1 MRRARRGSGR
11 RQGILYGKH
20 RGGGLANKIDVVKN
34 ILDANEQ
41 MAEENKSL
49 FKKKNIIA
57 VNVMASPGAGKT
69 SLILRTIEDLG
80 EPIAVIEGDIAST
93 VDAEKVGEKQVPVV
107 QINTGGACH
116 LDASMI
122 RSSLEKLRID
132 NARYL
137 FIENVGN
144 LVCPAE
150 FQLGETVRVLVAS
163 VPEGDDKPFKYPGM
177 FSTVQAIV
185 LNKIDIAPY
194 IDFNFARFMDGV
206 RAVNTKAPVF
216 QVSCSTKEGLPGWIN
231 WLKTIGS

>member
-1 MRRARRGSGR
+1 M
-11 RQGILYGKH
+11 
-20 RGGGLANKIDVVKN
+20 KIKVVKN

-41 MAEENKSL
+41 MAAENKLL
-49 FKKKNIIA
+49 FKKRGVVA
-57 VNVMASPGAGKT
+57 VNIMASPGAGKT
-69 SLILRTIEDLG
+69 SLILRTIEELG

-93 VDAEKVGEKQVPVV
+93 FDAEKVGEKQVPVV

-122 RSSLEKLRID
+122 RTSLDKLRMD
-132 NARYL
+132 KAKYL

-150 FQLGETVRVLVAS
+150 FQLGENVRVLVAS

-185 LNKIDIAPY
+185 LNKMDIVRF
-194 IDFNFARFMDGV
+194 IDFSVARFMDGV
-206 RAVNTKAPVF
+206 RAVNAKAPVF
-216 QVSCSTKEGLPGWIN
+216 QVSCRTKEGIPEWID
-231 WLKTIGS
+231 WLRTIKS